1 MMGGVAGVR
10 ALFPAL
16 NTYTYLDASARAPLA
31 DPVRRALDAFL
42 DDRQSGAYTKPR
54 WFVRVEAVREKYAR
68 LLHGSPDE
76 VAFTKNTS
84 EGLNIVAQAF
94 RWRPGDN
101 VVVAPDLEHPS
112 NVYPWLNLKDKGVE
126 VRILDPQGPALGV
139 EAVAAHCTPRTR
151 MISLAGVSFS
161 TGGRQDL
168 AAIGAFCRERDIFL
182 CVDGVQLAGF
192 LDVDPAA
199 LGIDALSAGTNK
211 GLLNL
216 YGLGLLWVRAERI
229 EQLEPVYLSRFGVDV
244 DGAEEVMGDLAYRL
258 LPSARRFEVGNYN
271 YMAIHGLDAALD
283 LLLEAGMEAIH
294 RHNLDLARRLAEGLR
309 AAGYRVVSPTAE
321 PYVSHV
327 VVFEPGPTSRYKDV
341 ASLEAACDEARI
353 RMSVRRGRIRMSFHL
368 YNSYEDV
375 ARVLEVLG

>member
-1 MMGGVAGVR
+1 MGGVGGVR

-16 NTYTYLDASARAPLA
+16 KTYTYLDASARAPLA

-54 WFVRVEAVREKYAR
+54 WFERVETAREKFAR
-68 LLHGSPDE
+68 LIHAHPDE

-84 EGLNIVAQAF
+84 EGLNIIAQAF
-94 RWRPGDN
+94 PWQPGDE
-101 VVVAPDLEHPS
+101 VLVAPDLEHPS
-112 NVYPWLNLKDKGVE
+112 NVYPWLNLRQRGVA
-126 VRILDPQGPALGV
+126 VRILQPAGPALGV
-139 EAVAAHCTPRTR
+139 ENVAAHCTARTR

-168 AAIGAFCRERDIFL
+168 AAIGALCRERGIFL
-182 CVDGVQLAGF
+182 CVDGVQLVGF
-192 LDVDPAA
+192 LDVDPGA
-199 LGIDALSAGTNK
+199 LGVDALSLGTNK

-216 YGLGLLWVRAERI
+216 YGLGLLWVRRDRI
-229 EQLEPVYLSRFGVDV
+229 EGLTPAYLSRFGVDV
-244 DGAEEVMGDLAYRL
+244 AGAEETLGELDYRL

-283 LLLEAGMEAIH
+283 LLLGAGMEAVH
-294 RHNLDLARRLAEGLR
+294 AHNLRLARRLAQGL
-309 AAGYRVVSPTAE
+309 AEAGYRVVSPTAE

-327 VVFEPGPTSRYKDV
+327 VVFEPGAHSRYKDME
-341 ASLEAACDEARI
+341 SLAAACERERI
-353 RMSVRRGRIRMSFHL
+353 RMSVRRGRVRMSFHL
-368 YNSYEDV
+368 YNSDEDV